1 MSWGNVDAP
10 RVSVVGDG
18 FTEEQR
24 KALTEALSSAV
35 ILAHPQSSHS
45 WALRINAAGN
55 LEFMATQG
63 DTRYDVVATLTRAGV
78 WTTADVQTPSVG
90 LAEPGR

>member
-1 MSWGNVDAP
+1 MSWASAQAP
-10 RVSVVGDG
+10 RAPQIGGG

-24 KALTEALSSAV
+24 ASLRDAMRSAV
-35 ILAHPQSSHS
+35 IIGHPQSPHS
-45 WALRINAAGN
+45 WALRVNVTGD
-55 LEFMATQG
+55 LEFLATQG
-63 DTRYDVVATLTRAGV
+63 DARYDVVATLTRVGV